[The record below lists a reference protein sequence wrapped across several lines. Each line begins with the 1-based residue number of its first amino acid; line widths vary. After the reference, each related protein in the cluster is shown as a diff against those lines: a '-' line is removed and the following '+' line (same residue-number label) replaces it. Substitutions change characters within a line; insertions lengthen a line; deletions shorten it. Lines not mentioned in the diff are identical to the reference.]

1 MNAAIVSIEGKEEMK
16 IILAPDAF
24 KGSMT
29 AEQTC
34 AAIERA
40 AKAVLPKA
48 LIDSIPLAD
57 GGEGTVQALIT
68 ATNGKT
74 IECRVNGPLGE
85 EVTAQYGILGTENTA
100 VIEMASAS
108 GLPLVPADQRN
119 PLKTTTFGTGQL
131 IRHAVENKVDKI
143 IIGIGGSA
151 TTDCGTGMA
160 QALGVRFIGH
170 DGSEIDEFMTGEHMG
185 SVKDIEPH
193 QCLKT
198 PKVVVAC
205 DVSNPLLGPDGAV
218 YVYSSQKGATNDQL
232 SLLETNMSHITD
244 IIEWKSRKEVRN
256 IAGVGAAGGLGAGL
270 MAFLAAEL
278 RPGVD
283 LVLNACHFDERIRD
297 ADVIITGEGAIDR
310 QTLHGKTISGVL
322 QHANPLNIPVIALA
336 GSVADD
342 IDDLY
347 KAGLLSAFSI
357 CSQPMSLE
365 EALDK
370 AEALVQATA
379 DRVFRL
385 LNRVEIQSDR

>member
-1 MNAAIVSIEGKEEMK
+1 MK

-29 AEQTC
+29 AEQAC
-34 AAIERA
+34 AAMERA
-40 AKAVLPKA
+40 AKAVLPEA

-57 GGEGTVQALIT
+57 GGEGTVQALVT

-74 IECRVNGPLGE
+74 IECRVNGPLGD
-85 EVTAQYGILGTENTA
+85 EVTAQYGILGNENTA

-131 IRHAVENKVDKI
+131 IRHAVEKKVDKI

-170 DGSEIDEFMTGEHMG
+170 DDSEIDEFMTGERMG
-185 SVKDIEPH
+185 SVKDIDTH
-193 QCLKT
+193 QCLET
-198 PKVVVAC
+198 PNVVVAC

-218 YVYSSQKGATNDQL
+218 FVYSSQKGATTDQL
-232 SLLETNMSHITD
+232 SLLEKKMAHIID
-244 IIEWKSRKEVRN
+244 IIERKSGKEVRN
-256 IAGVGAAGGLGAGL
+256 IPGAGAAGGLGAGL
-270 MAFLAAEL
+270 MAFLQANL
-278 RPGVD
+278 CPGID
-283 LVLNACHFDERIRD
+283 IVLDACHFGERIRN
-297 ADVIITGEGAIDR
+297 ADVIVTGEGAIDR

-347 KAGLLSAFSI
+347 KTGLLSAFSI
-357 CSQPMSLE
+357 CSRPMSLE

-370 AEALVQATA
+370 GEALVQGTA

-385 LNRVEIQSDR
+385 LNRVKK